1 MGDTNGSAEEIFI
14 ALMHML
20 EIKKK
25 KEDSLTIND
34 LTFRLKKPEK
44 NEQIQPPKNK
54 KMKWVE
60 IKETESNKGEKST
73 NQETESFEKKINI
86 EEKPKEAGL
95 KNKNANILSETKRE
109 RLPQI
114 QIIKSI
120 IRRYYEKPEY
130 KIASKPPNII
140 SSF

>member
-54 KMKWVE
+54 KK
-60 IKETESNKGEKST
+60 
-73 NQETESFEKKINI
+73 
-86 EEKPKEAGL
+86 
-95 KNKNANILSETKRE
+95 
-109 RLPQI
+109 
-114 QIIKSI
+114 
-120 IRRYYEKPEY
+120 
-130 KIASKPPNII
+130 
-140 SSF
+140 